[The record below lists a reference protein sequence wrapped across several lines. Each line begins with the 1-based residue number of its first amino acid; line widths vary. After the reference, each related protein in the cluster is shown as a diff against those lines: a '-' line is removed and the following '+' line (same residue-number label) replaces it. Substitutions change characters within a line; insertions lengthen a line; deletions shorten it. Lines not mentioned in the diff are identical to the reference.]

1 LVPSLYKTQV
11 LKASLV
17 EAQLEVGE
25 AAERATKDVLLHA
38 GLNNIK
44 DVLTLFVE

>member
-1 LVPSLYKTQV
+1 MYKKHV
-11 LKASLV
+11 LGESMI

-25 AAERATKDVLLHA
+25 AAERTTKDVLVHA